1 MSISLRESIR
11 QYQGVSKQMTKG
23 FNYPNFLH
31 VIPVG
36 DDAVLDG
43 VFQSE
48 DASLWLRLVTDIGVF
63 LIHADHDLQDFG

>member
-1 MSISLRESIR
+1 MSISLLECIR
-11 QYQGVSKQMTKG
+11 QHQGVSKQSTKG

-31 VIPVG
+31 VIPVS

-48 DASLWLRLVTDIGVF
+48 DASL
-63 LIHADHDLQDFG
+63 

>member
-48 DASLWLRLVTDIGVF
+48 DASL
-63 LIHADHDLQDFG
+63 